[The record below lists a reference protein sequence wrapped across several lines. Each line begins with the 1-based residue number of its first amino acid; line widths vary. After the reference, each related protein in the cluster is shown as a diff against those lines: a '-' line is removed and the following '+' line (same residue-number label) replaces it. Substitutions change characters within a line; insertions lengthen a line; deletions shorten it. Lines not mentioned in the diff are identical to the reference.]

1 MVSVVLVVWMSL
13 SSLSLASLSLSSVCA
28 PPPVVRHGPAP
39 HATYHYR
46 FYGAW
51 TTYEQQC
58 VRRSLDQWETALHD
72 TLDVRFVPVTD
83 AHPLPTVVLAKTRL
97 PSPVGGAVVG
107 VVMTPDGYLQRGS
120 LLFTDDAQ
128 RLSSCDGFQK
138 TTLHE
143 VGHLLGLGHVDAA
156 QASIMRPSMD
166 GADDRGQGL
175 PSSPTVCDV
184 AQAVRSMTD

>member
-1 MVSVVLVVWMSL
+1 MWSITLALWMSL
-13 SSLSLASLSLSSVCA
+13 SSVCT

-51 TTYEQQC
+51 TAQEQQC

-72 TLDVRFVPVTD
+72 TLDIRFVPVTD
-83 AHPLPTVVLAKTRL
+83 AHPLPTLALAKTRL

-107 VVMTPDGYLQRGS
+107 VVMAPDGYLQRGS

-143 VGHLLGLGHVDAA
+143 VGHLLGLGHVDAGA
-156 QASIMRPSMD
+156 VSSIMRPSMD

-175 PSSPTVCDV
+175 PSSPTVCDI
-184 AQAVRSMTD
+184 AQAGRSWSNVEE